1 MQIQNKKVLNFNK
14 WTFILFFLLW
24 GSACTVDINKNY
36 AHSDWKKMGLKGKV
50 KSVKGD
56 SYKAIDNAGQINKGE
71 RGGDS
76 WRKNYYF
83 AFLENGKV
91 AEADVYLLSGILQ
104 YKTTILYDKE
114 GNKSKEVV
122 YKTNDSILYTK
133 VFVYDSQDNIIE
145 EVSIDPSSEKATK
158 RTFKNDRNGNKIEEY
173 RYFADNGK
181 LSVKIFYTY
190 DKKNRKIQEN
200 MFNSEDRLIARWISK
215 YDENDLLIEENYFN
229 SADSLVAQETYLYKL
244 DHKGNWTQQ
253 IIFENGKPKY
263 IIERILQYF

>member
-1 MQIQNKKVLNFNK
+1 MQAPNKTFFIVFK
-14 WTFILFFLLW
+14 WTFLFLFLFW
-24 GSACTVDINKNY
+24 ESACTVDINKDY

-50 KSVKGD
+50 KFVKGD
-56 SYKAIDNAGQINKGE
+56 SYKAIDSAGQITKGE

-76 WRKNYYF
+76 WRKNYYY
-83 AFLENGKV
+83 AFFENGKI
-91 AEADVYLLSGILQ
+91 AESDVYLLSGKLQ

-122 YKTNDSILYTK
+122 YKTNDSIWYTK
-133 VFVYDSQDNIIE
+133 VFVYDTQDNIIE
-145 EVSIDPSSEKATK
+145 ELFIDPSSDKATK
-158 RTFKNDRNGNKIEEY
+158 WTFKNDNRGNKTEEY

-190 DKKNRKIQEN
+190 DEKNRKVKEN
-200 MFNSEDRLIARWISK
+200 MFNSEDRLIARWVSK

-244 DHKGNWTQQ
+244 DHQGNWTQQ